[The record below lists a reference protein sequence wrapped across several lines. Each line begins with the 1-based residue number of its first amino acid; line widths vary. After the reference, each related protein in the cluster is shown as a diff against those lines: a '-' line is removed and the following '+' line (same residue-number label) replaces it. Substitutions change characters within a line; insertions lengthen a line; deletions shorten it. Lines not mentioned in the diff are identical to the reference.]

1 LNQQFV
7 EDAMNIFSDEIV
19 DSLSDDEVKKIAA
32 ESPAERKNRRRL
44 REEILRLEK
53 VIKES
58 DAILARPMTA

>member
-1 LNQQFV
+1 
-7 EDAMNIFSDEIV
+7 MNIFSDEIV